1 MSKLSERNLK
11 FETKQL
17 HIGQETADPVTDA
30 RAVPIYATTS
40 YVFHNSQHAADRF
53 ALKDAGNIYGRL
65 TNPTEDVFEKRI
77 AAAHIYQA
85 AVHIMIFNKEERT
98 YWIESYKNFPTSNI
112 SDAMDNL
119 GLRSGVVLGLH
130 PLDVYQPRTAGF
142 AKTLRQMRRKT
153 AFDGKSLTKQASII
167 DSQAE
172 YGDLLVIEANIRGGM
187 SLNEA
192 RLQK

>member
-1 MSKLSERNLK
+1 
-11 FETKQL
+11 
-17 HIGQETADPVTDA
+17 
-30 RAVPIYATTS
+30 
-40 YVFHNSQHAADRF
+40 
-53 ALKDAGNIYGRL
+53 
-65 TNPTEDVFEKRI
+65 
-77 AAAHIYQA
+77 
-85 AVHIMIFNKEERT
+85 
-98 YWIESYKNFPTSNI
+98 
-112 SDAMDNL
+112 MDNL

-142 AKTLRQMRRKT
+142 AKTLRQLRRKT